1 MLNNDNVNK
10 ILIATAFPIYGA
22 GSGIL
27 VSLQTVY
34 HKMFGKQVHIV
45 TANNRDDFPKQ
56 EGVGYTVVPFTSEV
70 AGSPKLPGAAPFNY
84 LMFTTHTESTENFW
98 NIGLKELEIYNETF
112 EKTLTKEIEEFKPDL
127 IHAQHNWLLSSLCTK
142 YNLPVVTTVHGTDL
156 IGYEKSV
163 DYLEKIKV
171 DLANNK
177 DFKYYGYIAT
187 IFAKKNIT
195 FKEIEAAKNE
205 YNSKD
210 LTTEEIVKGELI
222 FDLFEN
228 KAKYEY
234 YIEEAEN
241 SARNSDRIIIISDA
255 QMEKFIKL
263 FPFAKDRVVL
273 AENGFDERV
282 YHLEEAKDTD
292 RDIID
297 RINQK
302 VEKGIDDGLIDI
314 GAIKHEGKFG
324 NIPKD
329 SDYYGLF
336 VGKFADF
343 KGIDAL
349 LMAMKIYSEEIRKQ
363 GKVISSIIVGSGK
376 LNDNFLA
383 LHDKLG
389 LSDVKFMGKATPDE
403 IHELQKI
410 SSFKFVPSREEPFGL
425 VVPEGCADGIPVIGA
440 NSGGIP
446 SILKADMET
455 VPDEDIVVTKLGIL
469 FRTLPKRP
477 NNIADAEKDQLLEL
491 DMIAAEYIFDNKKD
505 ESVTKLKEMFNITE
519 TEAKEY
525 LDSYE
530 KSVRLISKSAMM
542 ILNEEVKFEKKELAE
557 YITNKY
563 GQNKKEEQLLKIF
576 NDAYLNHNN

>member
-1 MLNNDNVNK
+1 MNKDNVNK

-27 VSLQTVY
+27 VSLQTAY
-34 HKMFGKQVHIV
+34 HKMFGKEVHII

-70 AGSPKLPGAAPFNY
+70 PGSPKLPNAAPFNY

-112 EKTLTKEIEEFKPDL
+112 EKTLKKEIETFKPDL

-142 YNLPVVTTVHGTDL
+142 FNLPVVTTVHGTDL
-156 IGYEKSV
+156 IGYEKSL
-163 DYLEKIKV
+163 DYLEKINR
-171 DLANNK
+171 DLEANI

-187 IFAKKNIT
+187 IFAKPKIT
-195 FKEIEAAKNE
+195 YNEIEKAKEE
-205 YNSKD
+205 YNKKD
-210 LTTEEIVKGELI
+210 LTTEEIVKGELL
-222 FDLFEN
+222 FNLFEN

-241 SARNSDRIIIISDA
+241 SARKSDRIIIISDA
-255 QMEKFIKL
+255 QMEKFHKL
-263 FPFAKDRVVL
+263 FPFAKDNVVL

-282 YHLEEAKDTD
+282 YHLEESKDTD

-302 VEKGIDDGLIDI
+302 VDKGIDDGLIDI
-314 GAIKHEGKFG
+314 GSIKNEGKFG

-329 SDYYGLF
+329 SDFYGLF

-363 GKVISSIIVGSGK
+363 GKVITSIIVGSGK
-376 LNDNFLA
+376 LNDNYLT
-383 LHDKLG
+383 LHEKLG
-389 LSDVKFMGKATPDE
+389 LSDVKFMGKATPNE

-446 SILKADMET
+446 SILKADKENL
-455 VPDEDIVVTKLGIL
+455 PDEDLIRTKLGIL

-491 DMIAAEYIFDNKKD
+491 DLAAAEYIFDNKKE
-505 ESVTKLKEMFNITE
+505 ESIAKLIEMFEMTE
-519 TEAKEY
+519 EEAKEY
-525 LDSYE
+525 LESYE
-530 KSVRLISKSAMM
+530 KSVRLIAKAALKV
-542 ILNEEVKFEKKELAE
+542 LNGEEKFEKKELAD
-557 YITNKY
+557 YISNKY
-563 GQNKKEEQLLKIF
+563 GQNKKEEQLLNIF
-576 NDAYLNHNN
+576 NDAYLNHNK